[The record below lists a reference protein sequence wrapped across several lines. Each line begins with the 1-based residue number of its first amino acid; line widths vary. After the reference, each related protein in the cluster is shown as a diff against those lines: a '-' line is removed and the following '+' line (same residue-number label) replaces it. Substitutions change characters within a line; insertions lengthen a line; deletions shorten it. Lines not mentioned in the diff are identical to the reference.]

1 MQDFPANSQKAKTR
15 SEMPT
20 ERPEKIERVTSA
32 EAVRR
37 KRGLG
42 RQFKETF
49 IGGSARMAFEY
60 MVTDVVIPAVQDTMI
75 DAFQGGIERLIKGE
89 GARRR
94 GPTPPIYPNTTQVNY
109 QGMSTSRTGRPA

>member
-42 RQFKETF
+42 RQFKDTF
-49 IGGSARMAFEY
+49 IGGDARGSAEY
-60 MVTDVVIPAVQDTMI
+60 VVVDILIPAVRDMFAEAAT
-75 DAFQGGIERLIKGE
+75 AGIERLIYGE
-89 GARRR
+89 GRRR
-94 GPTPPIYPNTTQVNY
+94 RNGPPSGYNNVGHVDY
-109 QGMSTSRTGRPA
+109 RGMGMR

>member
-20 ERPEKIERVTSA
+20 ERPKNIERVTSA

-49 IGGSARMAFEY
+49 IGGDARGSAEY
-60 MVTDVVIPAVQDTMI
+60 VLVDILIPAVKDMFSDAAKAGIDRMI
-75 DAFQGGIERLIKGE
+75 YGESSRGRRFGPPGGYNNVGHVDYR
-89 GARRR
+89 
-94 GPTPPIYPNTTQVNY
+94 
-109 QGMSTSRTGRPA
+109 